1 MIGLYIALGAL
12 AAFTLTFM
20 IMAAHYSNE
29 VIELARKL
37 HDVKVAYMFAQV
49 RCKDVVSKM
58 NVNGNKDYENKEM
71 KIIINTLMENLEKA
85 LNVNKD

>member
-1 MIGLYIALGAL
+1 MIGIYIALGAF
-12 AAFTLTFM
+12 AALTLTFM

-29 VIELARKL
+29 VIELTRKL
-37 HDVKVAYMFAQV
+37 HDVKIAYMFAQA
-49 RCKDVVSKM
+49 RCQDVVSRM

-85 LNVNKD
+85 IDVNKD